1 MIRRRGK
8 RETWQTA
15 GPMVRLDRATPARR
29 SMRRFLTC
37 NAERNE
43 SLRIPQKVHL
53 TQNSQN
59 VHPVLKGIVLE
70 LTLRGAAY
78 CALGCRCPSLVSACR
93 VQSCREKLRSKSP
106 WIAR

>member
-1 MIRRRGK
+1 MRRRRGK

-37 NAERNE
+37 NAECDE
-43 SLRIPQKVHL
+43 SLRIPQKMHL

-70 LTLRGAAY
+70 LTCRAQPLAPLVAGVRRLS
-78 CALGCRCPSLVSACR
+78 ALAGCSHA
-93 VQSCREKLRSKSP
+93 EKN
-106 WIAR
+106 